1 MGQPI
6 WQPDRAARKPGLRRG
21 RPERERPE
29 ASRRA
34 PGGTSD
40 RRGAQASSG
49 DFSARAGPTLGR
61 RASLRLNHA
70 KPPSRPRSTP
80 SAAQRWASAELRPS
94 SAIESRSRRAITRP
108 RGSITETGSPAWPRQ
123 TGVDLGGRMRTRTEG
138 TRRTVRAGLGV
149 PRLGNA
155 TDSWP
160 GERAPEFVGARRRRA
175 LEFAGTEAD
184 RQHLQADFAAPAGQA
199 EPLEQRTRSIPL
211 APLASC
217 GERFENGGCPSRG
230 WPVGGARTGDS
241 KPTAD
246 STVRPGMFV

>member
-1 MGQPI
+1 MGRPI

-108 RGSITETGSPAWPRQ
+108 RGSITETGSPAWARQ
-123 TGVDLGGRMRTRTEG
+123 TGVEVGGRMRPRTEG
-138 TRRTVRAGLGV
+138 TGEPPRLRLGV

-155 TDSWP
+155 TDPWP
-160 GERAPEFVGARRRRA
+160 GDRAPELAGSRRGRAPEFAGARLRSTASERRFFCASRASRASRATHTVDSVGASRVLRRA
-175 LEFAGTEAD
+175 IRRWGAARVEAG
-184 RQHLQADFAAPAGQA
+184 
-199 EPLEQRTRSIPL
+199 RS
-211 APLASC
+211 
-217 GERFENGGCPSRG
+217 
-230 WPVGGARTGDS
+230 VG
-241 KPTAD
+241 PE
-246 STVRPGMFV
+246 